1 MLFSFVCKCK
11 YCKKAIHIDRS
22 MNDTHEIICPLC
34 GQAAE
39 YRDMGHI
46 QHLMD
51 TIQTASDRNGLLEIQ
66 EIKVYDF

>member
-1 MLFSFVCKCK
+1 MVFSFVCKCK

-34 GQAAE
+34 GKAAE

-51 TIQTASDRNGLLEIQ
+51 TIQTASERNGLLEIQ